1 MFSLVSGVAARL
13 HVITLLA
20 GGGSALPGVLLWAA
34 CRWGY
39 FPGQCPGRSIQH
51 IHTAYFPGE
60 GVTCLSRLGSVAEA
74 LAGP

>member
-1 MFSLVSGVAARL
+1 MVSGVAVRL

-39 FPGQCPGRSIQH
+39 FPGQSLVG
-51 IHTAYFPGE
+51 AYNPYIPLIFPARG
-60 GVTCLSRLGSVAEA
+60 
-74 LAGP
+74 

>member
-1 MFSLVSGVAARL
+1 M

-39 FPGQCPGRSIQH
+39 FPGQSLVG
-51 IHTAYFPGE
+51 AYNPYIPLIFPVRG
-60 GVTCLSRLGSVAEA
+60 
-74 LAGP
+74 